1 MTFQRATIDT
11 LSRAL
16 LQPAQAS
23 SDFDLNPE
31 VRAVLPATRA
41 LREAAVLV
49 PLVERS
55 AGLTVLLTRR
65 STRLRHHAGQI
76 AFPGGKRDNDD
87 PSLWATALREAEE
100 EIGLS
105 PSHVAPMGVLDRHET
120 VTSFDVEPHVGLVS
134 GAFSVSACEDEVA
147 EIFEVPLAFL
157 LEPGNYQT
165 HGRIWQG
172 HHRQYFAVPYG
183 PYYIWGATARIL
195 KGLADRVQGL

>member
-16 LQPAQAS
+16 LRPAQKS

-31 VRAVLPATRA
+31 ARAALPAAPA
-41 LREAAVLV
+41 LRDAAVLV
-49 PLVERS
+49 PLVERPT
-55 AGLTVLLTRR
+55 GLTVLLTRR
-65 STRLRHHAGQI
+65 STQLRHHAGQI
-76 AFPGGKRDNDD
+76 AFPGGKRDNED

-100 EIGLS
+100 EIGLH
-105 PSHVAPMGVLDRHET
+105 PTHVAPMGILDRHET
-120 VTSFDVEPHVGLVS
+120 VTRFDVEPHVGLVS
-134 GAFSVSACEDEVA
+134 GALSVSPCEDEVA

-157 LEPGNYQT
+157 LEPRHYQT
-165 HGRIWQG
+165 HGRIWRG
-172 HHRQYFAVPYG
+172 HQRQYFAVPYG